1 MFNKKMINAVLIIVV
16 VSLWGTVSY
25 KYINRFFGENEVF
38 YDTPENYNFDTLSV
52 ISKDTFK
59 LQPLTKDPFLNKIVT
74 QPKIQS
80 SSIPKQSIIKKEPV
94 LKTPIQF
101 PAVQY
106 YGYIKSKDKKE
117 ELILVRINNRLERVR
132 LNDNIDGLIINKIY
146 KDSIVVN
153 FNKETRSFKKK

>member
-1 MFNKKMINAVLIIVV
+1 MLNKKMINAVLIIIV

-25 KYINRFFGENEVF
+25 KYINRFFGDNEVF
-38 YDTPENYNFDTLSV
+38 YDTSENYNFDTLSV

-74 QPKIQS
+74 QPKVQS
-80 SSIPKQSIIKKEPV
+80 SPVPKQPIVKKEPI
-94 LKTPIQF
+94 LKSPIPF
-101 PAVQY
+101 PALQY
-106 YGYIKSKDKKE
+106 YGYIKSKDKEE
-117 ELILVRINNRLERVR
+117 ELILVKINNRLERVR